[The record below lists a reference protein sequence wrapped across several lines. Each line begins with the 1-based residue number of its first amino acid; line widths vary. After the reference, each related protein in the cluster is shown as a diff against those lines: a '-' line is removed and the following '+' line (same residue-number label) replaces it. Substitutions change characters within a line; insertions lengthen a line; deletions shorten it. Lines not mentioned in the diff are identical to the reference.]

1 VQAAEQ
7 GLAEDYTLIPITDG
21 ECVEIETGFFQST
34 KDCIELTPD
43 AANFTYNSSDKRY
56 ITTSSPSTGDFFADD
71 YFTMKLR
78 NISTGEYTLEGTN
91 FSNANGIFL
100 VVYEDGGSGKKFFQ
114 KSGTVNIKSYNSS
127 NNRITAEFKDVVL
140 EEVTISGSTNAS
152 SKVPYGSCR
161 KIKNMTLSY

>member
-1 VQAAEQ
+1 MQ
-7 GLAEDYTLIPITDG
+7 
-21 ECVEIETGFFQST
+21 
-34 KDCIELTPD
+34 
-43 AANFTYNSSDKRY
+43 
-56 ITTSSPSTGDFFADD
+56 
-71 YFTMKLR
+71 LR

-91 FSNANGIFL
+91 YSNANGIFL

-114 KSGTVNIKSYNSS
+114 KSGTVNVKSYNSS

-140 EEVTISGSTNAS
+140 EEVTINGSTNAS